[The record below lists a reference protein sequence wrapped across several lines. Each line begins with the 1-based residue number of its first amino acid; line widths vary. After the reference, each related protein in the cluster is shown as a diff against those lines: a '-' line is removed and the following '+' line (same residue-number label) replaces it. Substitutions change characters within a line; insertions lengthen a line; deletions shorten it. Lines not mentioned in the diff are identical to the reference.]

1 MMKFKMGSGKRNL
14 LIGLVVLAAAL
25 TSGYFYY
32 QSKNGVEEYLTGKI
46 EKGSIRNTVA
56 ATGTLQAVTTVQ
68 VGSQVS
74 GNIDEL
80 YVDFNYEVKKG
91 QLVAK
96 LDPSLFETQV
106 NQQQAN
112 LEQAK
117 ANLAN
122 AEARLLAAEAEIRNQ
137 NLGVSGAT
145 ANVDALKSQMD
156 DAGKNLER
164 QKALAKSGIIPERD
178 LEASQA
184 GFNTAQARYNQSKAQ
199 LEQARVNEQSAAKAG
214 YAQAKAQVQQAKAQV
229 QQAEASVNTAKVNLS
244 HTLIYSPIDGVVVSR
259 NVDKGQTVAASLSAP
274 TLFTIANDLT
284 QMQVIASIDQADIGS
299 INPNNR
305 VSFTVDAFPGEN
317 FYSTINQIRLNAQ
330 NVQNVVTY
338 NVVLDVRNPER
349 KLKPGMTTNLT
360 FTIAERNDVLKVPN
374 AALRFRPADVTPEK
388 IREFMKEA
396 QTANPAMAR
405 RRPDSQT
412 SPSSQGNDQT
422 KGTDQ
427 NRQHGDGQGRRRGR
441 DQLADS
447 SSPGQGQGQGQ
458 GREMRRGGGDQ
469 VASQGN
475 EQGGERRRFRDRQ
488 DGSSGQEQ
496 GGERRRWRDRQD
508 GASGQ
513 EQGGGMK
520 RGGGDQVANQGNE
533 QGGERRRRRDQQG
546 GGSGP
551 SPDSGQRFSGFSTST
566 AAIEGQWRIVWVP
579 GQDKKPQKRF
589 IQLGITDGSFTEIL
603 QGDLKDGELVI
614 VGQNITSEN
623 RPQNRQNPPGFGG
636 GGGPGRG
643 GFGGGGGGGGRR

>member
-1 MMKFKMGSGKRNL
+1 MMKFKIGSGKRNL
-14 LIGLVVLAAAL
+14 LIGLVIIAAAL
-25 TSGYFYY
+25 TSGYLYY
-32 QSKNGVEEYLTGKI
+32 QSKNSVEEYLTGKI

-74 GNIDEL
+74 GNIEEL
-80 YVDFNYEVKKG
+80 YADFNSEVKKG

-96 LDPSLFETQV
+96 LDPSLFQTQV
-106 NQQQAN
+106 SQQRAN

-117 ANLAN
+117 ANLGN
-122 AEARLLAAEAEIRNQ
+122 AEARQLAAEAEIRAQ
-137 NLGVSGAT
+137 NLGVTGAT
-145 ANVDALKSQMD
+145 ANVEALKAQMD
-156 DAGKNLER
+156 DAARMLER
-164 QKALAKSGIIPERD
+164 QRALAKSGIIPERD
-178 LEASQA
+178 LESSQA
-184 GFNTAQARYNQSKAQ
+184 SLNTAQARYNQSKAQ
-199 LEQARVNEQSAAKAG
+199 LEQARVNEQTAAKAG

-229 QQAEASVNTAKVNLS
+229 QQAQASVNTSEVNLS

-305 VSFTVDAFPGEN
+305 VTFTVDAFPGEN
-317 FYSTINQIRLNAQ
+317 FYSSINQIRLNAQ

-349 KLKPGMTTNLT
+349 KLKPGMTANLT
-360 FTIAERNDVLKVPN
+360 FTIAERTDVLRIPN

-396 QTANPAMAR
+396 QAANPAMAR

-412 SPSSQGNDQT
+412 SPSPQGSEQT
-422 KGTDQ
+422 KGSDP
-427 NRQHGDGQGRRRGR
+427 NRPRGDGQGRRRVR
-441 DQLADS
+441 EQQTDS
-447 SSPGQGQGQGQ
+447 SSQGQGQ

-469 VASQGN
+469 VASQG
-475 EQGGERRRFRDRQ
+475 
-488 DGSSGQEQ
+488 QEQ
-496 GGERRRWRDRQD
+496 GGERRRWRNQQD
-508 GASGQ
+508 GSTGQ
-513 EQGGGMK
+513 EQGRGMR
-520 RGGGDQVANQGNE
+520 RGGGDQAASQGNE
-533 QGGERRRRRDQQG
+533 QGGEGRRRRDQQG

-551 SPDSGQRFSGFSTST
+551 SPDGGPRFTGFSTST

-579 GQDKKPQKRF
+579 GPDKKPQKRF
-589 IQLGITDGSFTEIL
+589 ILLGITDGSFTEIL
-603 QGDLKDGELVI
+603 QGDLKEGEVII

-636 GGGPGRG
+636 PGGGGRG
-643 GFGGGGGGGGRR
+643 GFGGGGGGGGGRR

>member
-1 MMKFKMGSGKRNL
+1 MKFKIGSGKRNL
-14 LIGLVVLAAAL
+14 LIGLVIIAAAL
-25 TSGYFYY
+25 TSGYLYY
-32 QSKNGVEEYLTGKI
+32 QSKNSVEEYLTGKI

-74 GNIDEL
+74 GNIEEL
-80 YVDFNYEVKKG
+80 YADFNSEVKKG

-96 LDPSLFETQV
+96 LDPSLFQTQV
-106 NQQQAN
+106 SQQRAN

-117 ANLAN
+117 ANLGN
-122 AEARLLAAEAEIRNQ
+122 AEARQLAAEAEIRAQ
-137 NLGVSGAT
+137 NLGVTGAT
-145 ANVDALKSQMD
+145 ANVEALKAQMD
-156 DAGKNLER
+156 DAARMLER
-164 QKALAKSGIIPERD
+164 QRALAKSGIIPERD
-178 LEASQA
+178 LESSQA
-184 GFNTAQARYNQSKAQ
+184 SLNTAQARYNQSKAQ
-199 LEQARVNEQSAAKAG
+199 LEQARVNEQTAAKAG

-229 QQAEASVNTAKVNLS
+229 QQAQASVNTSEVNLS

-305 VSFTVDAFPGEN
+305 VTFTVDAFPGEN
-317 FYSTINQIRLNAQ
+317 FYSSINQIRLNAQ

-349 KLKPGMTTNLT
+349 KLKPGMTANLT
-360 FTIAERNDVLKVPN
+360 FTIAERTDVLRIPN

-396 QTANPAMAR
+396 QAANPAMAR

-412 SPSSQGNDQT
+412 SPSPQGSEQT
-422 KGTDQ
+422 KGSDP
-427 NRQHGDGQGRRRGR
+427 NRPRGDGQGRRRVR
-441 DQLADS
+441 EQQTDS
-447 SSPGQGQGQGQ
+447 SSQGQGQ

-469 VASQGN
+469 VASQG
-475 EQGGERRRFRDRQ
+475 
-488 DGSSGQEQ
+488 QEQ
-496 GGERRRWRDRQD
+496 GGERRRWRNQQD
-508 GASGQ
+508 GSTGQ
-513 EQGGGMK
+513 EQGRGMR
-520 RGGGDQVANQGNE
+520 RGGGDQAASQGNE
-533 QGGERRRRRDQQG
+533 QGGEGRRRRDQQG

-551 SPDSGQRFSGFSTST
+551 SPDGGPRFTGFSTST

-579 GQDKKPQKRF
+579 GPDKKPQKRF
-589 IQLGITDGSFTEIL
+589 ILLGITDGSFTEIL
-603 QGDLKDGELVI
+603 QGDLKEGEVII

-636 GGGPGRG
+636 PGGGGRG
-643 GFGGGGGGGGRR
+643 GFGGGGGGGGGRR